1 MYLLFCSTKER
12 SHGIDGPALVGVQ
25 CGSGRRI
32 FVFLGVG
39 MAMLHPE
46 LFFLLHSLGPCP
58 PGPSS
63 PSCLSLSSLSSL
75 LRLSPRAG
83 HGLRTSTIDAE
94 LGC

>member
-63 PSCLSLSSLSSL
+63 PIVLTQF
-75 LRLSPRAG
+75 SPAVITKGWARSEDFS
-83 HGLRTSTIDAE
+83 HR
-94 LGC
+94 C